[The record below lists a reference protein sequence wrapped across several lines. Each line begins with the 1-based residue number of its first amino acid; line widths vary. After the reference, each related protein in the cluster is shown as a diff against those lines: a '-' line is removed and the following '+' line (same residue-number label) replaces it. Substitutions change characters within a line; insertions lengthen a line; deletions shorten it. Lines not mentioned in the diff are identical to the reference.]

1 MPEHVDPWRAQ
12 QVVEEAARLAEDV
25 TVLSEAEATIW
36 TNRVRAFSA
45 ICESTGLGTY
55 VAVLGTMMI
64 AKAVNTRVDVFS
76 LRLHDD
82 SPGAFSARSVAHRSL
97 VPASRRH
104 QFDLGTR
111 GREPL
116 NNQPFFRPLRINRHM
131 VVRESARPVLNELI
145 ALLHELARAT
155 PTEAV
160 RALASFIH
168 IRRRYFAVHG
178 PTAEVDVEASAVIR
192 QVGSER
198 SHGGGRSHIQN
209 ERTCSCFLSYA
220 RTDSDFA
227 KHLRDSL
234 RQEGIPCWQDIHDMR
249 AGHFWREQIYDA
261 IEKHDKLVLICSRA
275 SLERPAVVEEIQEAI
290 SRERQ
295 TGTQKLFPIRID
307 DFILAKELD
316 MLSRAKVATG
326 EWSENWVSRVRA
338 YHIPDFSKWSTPE
351 AFREE
356 FRKLVEALNRPIGSS
371 GTRIPARQQIL

>member
-1 MPEHVDPWRAQ
+1 MSEHVDPWRAQ
-12 QVVEEAARLAEDV
+12 QVVEDAARLAEDI
-25 TVLSEAEATIW
+25 TVLSEAEVTIW

-45 ICESTGLGTY
+45 ICESTGLRTY

-64 AKAVNTRVDVFS
+64 AKAANPRVDVFS
-76 LRLHDD
+76 LRPQDD
-82 SPGAFSARSVAHRSL
+82 SAGAFSARSVAERSL
-97 VPASRRH
+97 LPASRRH

-111 GREPL
+111 GPQPL
-116 NNQPFFRPLRINRHM
+116 NNQPFFRSLRISQHM
-131 VVRESARPVLNELI
+131 VVRESARPILNKLI

-160 RALASFIH
+160 QALASFIH

-178 PTAEVDVEASAVIR
+178 PTAEVNVEASAVVR
-192 QVGSER
+192 QVGAK
-198 SHGGGRSHIQN
+198 RSHIQN

-220 RTDSDFA
+220 RADCDFA
-227 KHLRDSL
+227 KHLSDNL
-234 RQEGIPCWQDIHDMR
+234 RQAGITCWQDIHDMR
-249 AGHFWREQIYDA
+249 AGDFWREQIYDA

-290 SRERQ
+290 ARERQ

-307 DFILAKELD
+307 DFILGKQLD
-316 MLSRAKVATG
+316 MLAREKVVTG

-351 AFREE
+351 AFQEE
-356 FRKLVEALNRPIGSS
+356 FRKLVEALNRPIGTS
-371 GTRIPARQQIL
+371 GTRIPARQQVL